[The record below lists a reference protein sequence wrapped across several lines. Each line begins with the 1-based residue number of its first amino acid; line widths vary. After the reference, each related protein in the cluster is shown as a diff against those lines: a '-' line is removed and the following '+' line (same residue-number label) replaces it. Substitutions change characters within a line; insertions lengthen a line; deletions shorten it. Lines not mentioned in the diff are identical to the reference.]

1 MREILMNLDRADK
14 LVEEVEFWFKRTG
27 LADISDSRG
36 QFLKLMEETGEMA
49 GAYARGDREN
59 FIDGA
64 GDTLVVVIGILL
76 QQKSC
81 FEEALAY
88 VLEIIKNRKLV
99 VVDGIAI
106 KEEDWTDEHRA
117 IWEKRG
123 QELERS

>member
-1 MREILMNLDRADK
+1 MSLNSADK

-49 GAYARGDREN
+49 GAYARGNREA

-76 QQKSC
+76 QQKSS
-81 FEEALAY
+81 FEEALSY
-88 VLEIIKNRKLV
+88 VLDIIKNRKLV
-99 VVDGIAI
+99 VVDGVAI
-106 KEEDWTDEHRA
+106 KESEWTEEHLKL
-117 IWEKRG
+117 WEQRG
-123 QELERS
+123 DQLKKD